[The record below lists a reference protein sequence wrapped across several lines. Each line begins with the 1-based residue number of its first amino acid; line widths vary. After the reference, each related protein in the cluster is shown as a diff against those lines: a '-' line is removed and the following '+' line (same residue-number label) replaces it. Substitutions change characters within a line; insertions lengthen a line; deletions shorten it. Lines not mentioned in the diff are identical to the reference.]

1 MKIIN
6 RIFQAL
12 AIIASVGALALFFT
26 NFAVIT
32 FSGGE
37 ANLVGAQ
44 LAFGANAQVGEETF
58 DMYSST
64 KILFCFIMT
73 ALSAVISIF
82 AFKKKGLRYAAPAVG
97 VIAGVYMLVLALGSP
112 NAWIDTQPLPE
123 VSKVAYGGSVLYCAI
138 ALLAFTVFA
147 AAYLLIDDYLEV
159 KASKGAKR
167 TIFKR
172 IAAFFKDYKSETK
185 KIVWPGLKE
194 VAKNTAIVLLMCL
207 IIGALIWLFDMGI
220 GKLFEIIRN

>member
-1 MKIIN
+1 MKN
-6 RIFQAL
+6 KL
-12 AIIASVGALALFFT
+12 W
-26 NFAVIT
+26 
-32 FSGGE
+32 
-37 ANLVGAQ
+37 
-44 LAFGANAQVGEETF
+44 
-58 DMYSST
+58 
-64 KILFCFIMT
+64 MT
-73 ALSAVISIF
+73 L
-82 AFKKKGLRYAAPAVG
+82 
-97 VIAGVYMLVLALGSP
+97 LVLGLF
-112 NAWIDTQPLPE
+112 
-123 VSKVAYGGSVLYCAI
+123 VLA
-138 ALLAFTVFA
+138 FA